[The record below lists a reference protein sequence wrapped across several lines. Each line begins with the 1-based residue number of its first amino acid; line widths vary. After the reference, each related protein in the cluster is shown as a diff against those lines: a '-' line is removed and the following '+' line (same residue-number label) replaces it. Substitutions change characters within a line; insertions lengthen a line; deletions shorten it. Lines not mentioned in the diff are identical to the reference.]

1 MIKKIEIQNF
11 QAHDDTTLD
20 LSPGVN
26 IIAGVSDSGKSSI
39 LRACRWLILNKPVGS
54 HFQSDFVD
62 KDKVKTIVKFTV
74 DNQIFTRSKDKSFNG
89 YIYSEKIVHGSVD
102 IKETFEALKGDVPD
116 KFKEELNLSTL
127 NIQSQHDGHF
137 LLNDTAG
144 DVAKK
149 LNQLVGLDI
158 IDLSLKNINTIV
170 KSANQEASNATN
182 SAIEKEQAISRY
194 KNVDDLLVQV
204 SVIEKILFDLNKHKE
219 SQNKLQQI
227 IGGLSRTEEDIE
239 EFTSKI
245 KKEVDLDEIINLIKD
260 KEETEEVLS
269 ELNLSI
275 INIQNINKIIE
286 KDTTLTDN
294 TNKINKIF
302 CKIEEIQKSKKIINN
317 LKSLIDSEQRLENKI
332 ENLSRKV
339 FNKTKKYE
347 KIMKELKICPLCNQ
361 KIKEK

>member
-39 LRACRWLILNKPVGS
+39 LRACKWLILNKPVGS

-102 IKETFEALKGDVPD
+102 IKEAFEALKGDVPD

-227 IGGLSRTEEDIE
+227 IERVSWAEKDIKK
-239 EFTSKI
+239 FTSKI
-245 KKEVDLDEIINLIKD
+245 ETETGLNIIIELIKD
-260 KEETEEVLS
+260 QEETEEIEA
-269 ELNLSI
+269 ELQSAITNLQSVNEI
-275 INIQNINKIIE
+275 IKR
-286 KDTTLTDN
+286 DTALTDN
-294 TNKINKIF
+294 VNKINKILELD
-302 CKIEEIQKSKKIINN
+302 KKAETLSVKTKNLEPLIEQVNN
-317 LKSLIDSEQRLENKI
+317 LSGIVSECEYKI
-332 ENLSRKV
+332 KEQ
-339 FNKTKKYE
+339 TKKYDL
-347 KIMKELKICPLCNQ
+347 KMKSLKICPLCNQ
-361 KIKEK
+361 KIKG